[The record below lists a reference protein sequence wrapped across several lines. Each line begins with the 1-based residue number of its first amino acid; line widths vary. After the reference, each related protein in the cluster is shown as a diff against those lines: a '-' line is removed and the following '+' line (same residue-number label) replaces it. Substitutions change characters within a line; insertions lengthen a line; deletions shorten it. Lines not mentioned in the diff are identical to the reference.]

1 MNAPYEVRP
10 SYVTLVPMRIRH
22 VAAATLMV
30 IVLTGAAAC
39 DGGDSSSSSS
49 PGKSTGSTGAKK
61 PAGGKPSDLMGARTT
76 LKGMDICKMLRDE
89 SLTAIGVQPSDAREG
104 SESRS
109 SDSGCD
115 WQSGGTEVQINGL
128 INMPV
133 NVSVDKSGSQKK
145 IEVLGFPGIAATAL
159 GNSCDISM
167 RVNADELEVNV
178 RNEDSSNQALKGGK
192 ACDVATDFTRQVLTE
207 VTKK

>member
-1 MNAPYEVRP
+1 
-10 SYVTLVPMRIRH
+10 MRIRH
-22 VAAATLMV
+22 VAGATLMV

-61 PAGGKPSDLMGARTT
+61 AAGGKPSDVMGARTT
-76 LKGMDICKMLRDE
+76 LKGMDICKKLSDE
-89 SLTAIGVQPSDAREG
+89 SLTAIGVRPSDAREG
-104 SESRS
+104 AESRS

-115 WQSGGTEVQINGL
+115 WQSGETEVQINGL

-192 ACDVATDFTRQVLTE
+192 ACDVATDFTRQVLTG